1 MAICAGPTCT
11 LNDISPVLYLK
22 DLIVKRECST
32 SKLDVD
38 HARLMTGEGSVPHKR
53 GATKSNGGQSCR
65 NARHES
71 RCLPC
76 GGLRVCVTGAP
87 SYLKDGFLALAATG
101 QAERPGPLPRGPE
114 TLLSGQGSRP
124 RDLKLW
130 C

>member
-22 DLIVKRECST
+22 DLIIKRECST

-38 HARLMTGEGSVPHKR
+38 HARLMRVRVAFHTSEALLSRTAVKVAVMLVMNR
-53 GATKSNGGQSCR
+53 DACR
-65 NARHES
+65 AAG
-71 RCLPC
+71 CT
-76 GGLRVCVTGAP
+76 CVTGAP

-114 TLLSGQGSRP
+114 TLPSGQGSRP